1 MEPRTGGAR
10 PTCVRRRA
18 WAATAAAAGALA
30 VLAGCGGAP
39 APESSADYECVPRI
53 RWQGVVYTGY
63 GYTDREATRRLGEAD
78 QADCRDVGRE
88 TPVSDFP
95 SNPDQV
101 GVWTFAGHAGS
112 RVLGV
117 PFDEGAFSV
126 FIAESV
132 PRSRGQRILQ
142 ELGGD

>member
-1 MEPRTGGAR
+1 M
-10 PTCVRRRA
+10 RRSVVA
-18 WAATAAAAGALA
+18 VVAALL
-30 VLAGCGGAP
+30 LAGCGGAS
-39 APESSADYECVPRI
+39 APESSADYECVLTI
-53 RWQGVVYTGY
+53 RWQGAVYTGY

-78 QADCRDVGRE
+78 RADCRDVGRE

-101 GVWTFAGHAGS
+101 VVWTFAGHAES

-117 PFDEGAFSV
+117 PFDEGAFTV

-132 PRSRGQRILQ
+132 PRSEGERILG